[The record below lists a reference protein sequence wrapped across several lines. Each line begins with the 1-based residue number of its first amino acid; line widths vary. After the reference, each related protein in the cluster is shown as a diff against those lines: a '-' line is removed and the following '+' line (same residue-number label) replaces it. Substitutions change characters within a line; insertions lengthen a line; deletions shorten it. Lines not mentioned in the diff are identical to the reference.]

1 MSEKKEKRYVI
12 DNAQL
17 MTEWDWE
24 KNRVIGLDPTT
35 LLPKSNKKAWWMCKK
50 GHEWKATIADRTLG
64 SGCPYCSGKIAT
76 KGVNDLQTVQPRL
89 SEEWNYSLNGDLT
102 PSDVLPTSNKKVWWV
117 CKKGHEWQSTIYN
130 RTLGNG
136 CPFCSGRVAISG
148 VNDLQ
153 TLNPNLAKEWNYSLN
168 GDLTPSNVLPR
179 SHFKVWWICEH
190 GHEWQAIIN
199 NRTKGRGCP
208 FCTGRIAISG
218 VNDLQT
224 LNPNLAKEWDYSL
237 NENLKPSQLLPSSN
251 KKVWWKCER
260 GHNWQASVNHRNA
273 GEGCPICSS
282 ELRTSFPEYALIYY
296 LRNYGVDALHSQKE
310 LGYELDVF
318 IPKLKIAIEYDGGYW
333 HKNRIN
339 EDLAKNARCEKDGIK
354 LYRIREGLSSL
365 NSTSI
370 DFVIKNTKGDLPDVI
385 RRILNDIIK
394 AEADVDLQ
402 RDFLAIEQLRVY
414 SEKVHSLA
422 SLNQAL
428 ALEWNYEKNGEL
440 LPEHVTSNSNKNVWW
455 KCSNGHEWQ
464 ATIQSRNTGN
474 GCPFC
479 SGRVVISGVN
489 DLQTLNP
496 ALAKEWDVKKNCG
509 ISPSSVM
516 ANSGKKVWWKCAN
529 GHEWQAT
536 VAKRNS
542 GSGCPKCW
550 ELQRGK
556 VYTRAL
562 INKHGSLLSNN
573 PVLASQWHP
582 TKNGTLSPKDVTE
595 KSGRRVWWICT
606 NGHEWEASVSNRT
619 KGSSCP
625 HCYNEKRRK
634 SKQ

>member
-1 MSEKKEKRYVI
+1 MGEKKEKRYVS

-17 MTEWDWE
+17 MSEWNWA
-24 KNRVIGLDPTT
+24 KNRVIGLDPSN
-35 LLPKSNKKAWWMCKK
+35 LAPKSNKKAWWICKM
-50 GHEWKATIADRTLG
+50 GHEWKAAIADRTLR
-64 SGCPYCSGKIAT
+64 SGCPYCSGKIAI
-76 KGVNDLQTVQPRL
+76 KGVNDLQTVHPGL
-89 SEEWNYSLNGDLT
+89 SEEWNYSLNGTLT
-102 PSDVLPTSNKKVWWV
+102 PSDVLPTSNKKVWWL
-117 CKKGHEWQSTIYN
+117 CKEGHEWQSTISN
-130 RTLGNG
+130 RTMGNS

-168 GDLTPSNVLPR
+168 GDLTPSNILPR
-179 SHFKVWWICEH
+179 SSLKVWWICEH
-190 GHEWQAIIN
+190 GHEWQATVN

-208 FCTGRIAISG
+208 FCSGRVAISG

-237 NENLKPSQLLPSSN
+237 NESLKPSQLLPSSN

-260 GHNWQASVNHRNA
+260 GHQWQATVNHRSS

-282 ELRTSFPEYALIYY
+282 ELRTSFPEYALLYY
-296 LRNYGVDALHSQKE
+296 LRKYGIDALHSSKE

-339 EDLAKNARCEKDGIK
+339 EDLAKNARCKEAGIK
-354 LYRIREGLSSL
+354 LYRIREGLSLL

-370 DFVIKNTKGDLPDVI
+370 DFLVKNTKGDLSDVI

-394 AEADVDLQ
+394 SEVNVDLQ

-414 SEKVHSLA
+414 SEKVNSLL

-428 ALEWNYEKNGEL
+428 AAEWNYEKNGEL
-440 LPEHVTSNSNKNVWW
+440 FPEHVTSNSSKKVWW
-455 KCSNGHEWQ
+455 KCSDGHEWQ
-464 ATIQSRNTGN
+464 ATIQSRNTGQ

-496 ALAKEWDVKKNCG
+496 VLVKEWNFEKNSG
-509 ISPSSVM
+509 ISPSSVKSH
-516 ANSGKKVWWKCAN
+516 SGKKVWWKCAN
-529 GHEWQAT
+529 GHEWQA
-536 VAKRNS
+536 KISNRNN
-542 GSGCPKCW
+542 GNGCPECAK
-550 ELQRGK
+550 Q
-556 VYTRAL
+556 
-562 INKHGSLLSNN
+562 
-573 PVLASQWHP
+573 
-582 TKNGTLSPKDVTE
+582 
-595 KSGRRVWWICT
+595 
-606 NGHEWEASVSNRT
+606 
-619 KGSSCP
+619 
-625 HCYNEKRRK
+625 KRK
-634 SKQ
+634 KQNQ